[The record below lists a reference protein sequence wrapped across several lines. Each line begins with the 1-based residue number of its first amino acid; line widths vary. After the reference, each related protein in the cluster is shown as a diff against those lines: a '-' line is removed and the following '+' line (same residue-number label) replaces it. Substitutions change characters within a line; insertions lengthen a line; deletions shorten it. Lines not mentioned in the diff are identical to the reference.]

1 VFGEYA
7 FEVPLEVGSRLVFR
21 GVGAYAL
28 VKAHMFNGV
37 NLPAVYAV
45 SANGEMTLKKRFTFA
60 DFAAR
65 CGANENAAV

>member
-1 VFGEYA
+1 
-7 FEVPLEVGSRLVFR
+7 
-21 GVGAYAL
+21 
-28 VKAHMFNGV
+28 V